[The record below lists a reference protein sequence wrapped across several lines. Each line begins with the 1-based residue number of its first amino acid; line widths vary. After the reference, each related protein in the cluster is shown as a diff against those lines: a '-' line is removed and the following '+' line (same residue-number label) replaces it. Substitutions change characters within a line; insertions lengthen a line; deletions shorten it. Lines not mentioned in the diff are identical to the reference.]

1 VIVLAAVINLDICT
15 TDLPF
20 LIDASIPRPGDENPG
35 EPEWDRFIAALKEKH
50 HAVMT
55 RGDATDAAPTTALGL
70 YAMDSTRFE
79 VTGRDLRFRV
89 TKRRAVRG

>member
-1 VIVLAAVINLDICT
+1 
-15 TDLPF
+15 
-20 LIDASIPRPGDENPG
+20 
-35 EPEWDRFIAALKEKH
+35 LKEKH

-70 YAMDSTRFE
+70 YAMDFTRFE

-89 TKRRAVRG
+89 TK